1 MLVYTLK
8 QILPRRV
15 WEWLKRARQRIL
27 GRRAYMNPSY
37 SIEGEDRIVRALLW
51 QKHDKGFYVDVG
63 AHHPFRFSNTYLFYT
78 QGWSGINID
87 ATPGSMKAFNKYRP
101 RDINLEVGVGRG
113 RKTGGGGESCK
124 DSALGEQCGSVANFV
139 KGTTAKVANLPQSLQ
154 SSHSPTA
161 TPRIPEEEKQ
171 AKSKNKTGLESNFLD
186 SSSPSSR
193 AAQSGVAIHKKV
205 DSTSEAQNLKMPA
218 KDSRIFDKNA
228 QNVFSQNATRRQDLG
243 DKNGALQG
251 ESRAHTWAYVTADSP
266 QQSPFLAPKPT
277 PKPIKA
283 QSSSD
288 KPTPRYMEYYMFN
301 EPAWNTFDPQVAQ
314 NSLGKIQRIVKVP
327 LLTLGEVLHTYVPKG
342 VEIDFLSI
350 DCEGFDLAVLESN
363 DWDSFVPHIII
374 VEILTNIYGEL
385 DMVALQDNEI
395 ARFLFS
401 KGYALVAKAHNS
413 VIFQHKDRR

>member
-15 WEWLKRARQRIL
+15 WEWLKRVRQRLL

-101 RDINLEVGVGRG
+101 RDINLEVGIGG
-113 RKTGGGGESCK
+113 RKTGGVIFR
-124 DSALGEQCGSVANFV
+124 DSAC
-139 KGTTAKVANLPQSLQ
+139 
-154 SSHSPTA
+154 
-161 TPRIPEEEKQ
+161 
-171 AKSKNKTGLESNFLD
+171 GLESWISAPCGVDRPLVLSSLQALKSPDSSSAILESKSSNEKPKSNREQVCLESKSLD
-186 SSSPSSR
+186 SSSLSSR
-193 AAQSGVAIHKKV
+193 AAQSGAAIHSLESSFAKV
-205 DSTSEAQNLKMPA
+205 DSRARAVDSMDCHADKSARNDRSSATSQKHSN
-218 KDSRIFDKNA
+218 
-228 QNVFSQNATRRQDLG
+228 
-243 DKNGALQG
+243 
-251 ESRAHTWAYVTADSP
+251 
-266 QQSPFLAPKPT
+266 
-277 PKPIKA
+277 
-283 QSSSD
+283 
-288 KPTPRYMEYYMFN
+288 YMEYYMFN
-301 EPAWNTFDPQVAQ
+301 EPAWNTFDKQVAQ
-314 NSLGKIQRIVKVP
+314 NSLGKLQRIVKVP

-350 DCEGFDLAVLESN
+350 DCEGFDLSVLRSN
-363 DWDSFVPHIII
+363 DWESFVPHIII

-413 VIFQHKDRR
+413 VIFQHKDKR

>member
-1 MLVYTLK
+1 M
-8 QILPRRV
+8 
-15 WEWLKRARQRIL
+15 
-27 GRRAYMNPSY
+27 
-37 SIEGEDRIVRALLW
+37 
-51 QKHDKGFYVDVG
+51 
-63 AHHPFRFSNTYLFYT
+63 
-78 QGWSGINID
+78 
-87 ATPGSMKAFNKYRP
+87 
-101 RDINLEVGVGRG
+101 
-113 RKTGGGGESCK
+113 
-124 DSALGEQCGSVANFV
+124 GEQCGSVANFV

>member
-51 QKHDKGFYVDVG
+51 EKHDKGFYVDVG

-113 RKTGGGGESCK
+113 RKTGGGGGELCK
-124 DSALGEQCGSVANFV
+124 DSASGEQCGSVANFV

-154 SSHSPTA
+154 SSLVPTA
-161 TPRIPEEEKQ
+161 NPRILEEENQ
-171 AKSKNKTGLESNFLD
+171 AGSETQTELESNFLD
-186 SSSPSSR
+186 SSSPLLRDTAPAVAWQSTLESS
-193 AAQSGVAIHKKV
+193 AQV
-205 DSTSEAQNLKMPA
+205 DSMDCHADFQSARNDSNNAPTLNEPA
-218 KDSRIFDKNA
+218 KDSGIFDNKAPTISKSQAAGFFRKAYA
-228 QNVFSQNATRRQDLG
+228 QT
-243 DKNGALQG
+243 
-251 ESRAHTWAYVTADSP
+251 
-266 QQSPFLAPKPT
+266 
-277 PKPIKA
+277 
-283 QSSSD
+283 SSD
-288 KPTPRYMEYYMFN
+288 KPTPRYMEYYMFD

-314 NSLGKIQRIVKVP
+314 NSLGKLQRIVKVP

>member
-1 MLVYTLK
+1 M
-8 QILPRRV
+8 
-15 WEWLKRARQRIL
+15 
-27 GRRAYMNPSY
+27 
-37 SIEGEDRIVRALLW
+37 
-51 QKHDKGFYVDVG
+51 
-63 AHHPFRFSNTYLFYT
+63 
-78 QGWSGINID
+78 
-87 ATPGSMKAFNKYRP
+87 
-101 RDINLEVGVGRG
+101 
-113 RKTGGGGESCK
+113 
-124 DSALGEQCGSVANFV
+124 GEQCGSVANFV
-139 KGTTAKVANLPQSLQ
+139 KGTTDKVANLSQSLQ

-186 SSSPSSR
+186 SSSSSSR

-228 QNVFSQNATRRQDLG
+228 QNVFSQNATRRQDFG

-314 NSLGKIQRIVKVP
+314 NSLGKLQRIVKVP

-413 VIFQHKDRR
+413 VIFQHKDKR

>member
-1 MLVYTLK
+1 MLVYRLK

-15 WEWLKRARQRIL
+15 WEWLKRVRQRIL

-101 RDINLEVGVGRG
+101 RDINLEVGVGRS

-139 KGTTAKVANLPQSLQ
+139 KGTTDKVANLSQSLQ

-161 TPRIPEEEKQ
+161 NPRILEEEKG
-171 AKSKNKTGLESNFLD
+171 AKSKNQTGLES
-186 SSSPSSR
+186 SSR
-193 AAQSGVAIHKKV
+193 AAQSGVAIHSPNTQKLESSI
-205 DSTSEAQNLKMPA
+205 DSKETSANAERYPLFSKEATLCHADFQSARNDSNNAPTLNELA
-218 KDSRIFDKNA
+218 KDSRIFDDKA
-228 QNVFSQNATRRQDLG
+228 QTISKSQAQ
-243 DKNGALQG
+243 
-251 ESRAHTWAYVTADSP
+251 
-266 QQSPFLAPKPT
+266 KPT
-277 PKPIKA
+277 PPLA
-283 QSSSD
+283 SD
-288 KPTPRYMEYYMFN
+288 YMEYYMFD

-314 NSLGKIQRIVKVP
+314 NSLGKLQRIVKVP

-413 VIFQHKDRR
+413 VIFQHKDKR

>member
-1 MLVYTLK
+1 
-8 QILPRRV
+8 
-15 WEWLKRARQRIL
+15 
-27 GRRAYMNPSY
+27 
-37 SIEGEDRIVRALLW
+37 
-51 QKHDKGFYVDVG
+51 
-63 AHHPFRFSNTYLFYT
+63 
-78 QGWSGINID
+78 
-87 ATPGSMKAFNKYRP
+87 MKAFNKYRP
-101 RDINLEVGVGRG
+101 RDINLEVGIGRS
-113 RKTGGGGESCK
+113 RKTGGGSCK

-139 KGTTAKVANLPQSLQ
+139 KGTTTKVANLSQSLQ

-161 TPRIPEEEKQ
+161 NPRILEEEKG
-171 AKSKNKTGLESNFLD
+171 AKSKNQTGLES
-186 SSSPSSR
+186 SSR
-193 AAQSGVAIHKKV
+193 AAQSGVAIHSPNTQKLESSI
-205 DSTSEAQNLKMPA
+205 DSKETSANAERYPLFSKEATLCHADFQSARNDSNNAPTLNELA
-218 KDSRIFDKNA
+218 KDSRIFDDKA
-228 QNVFSQNATRRQDLG
+228 QTISKSQAEGFCDDFVG
-243 DKNGALQG
+243 CQG
-251 ESRAHTWAYVTADSP
+251 VGEGIYLVGNEQAHAADSRKSA
-266 QQSPFLAPKPT
+266 QKPT
-277 PKPIKA
+277 PPLA
-283 QSSSD
+283 SD
-288 KPTPRYMEYYMFN
+288 YMEYYMFN

-413 VIFQHKDRR
+413 VIFQHKDKR